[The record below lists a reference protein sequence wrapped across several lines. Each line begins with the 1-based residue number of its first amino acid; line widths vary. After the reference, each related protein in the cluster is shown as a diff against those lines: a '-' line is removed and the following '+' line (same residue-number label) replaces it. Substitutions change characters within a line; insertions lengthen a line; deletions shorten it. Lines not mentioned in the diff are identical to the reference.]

1 MASQVELTP
10 CGAMFDIFK
19 RAAHLSHIE
28 LCGLVLS
35 SRPLADGRSPQS
47 RAADRSWVSR
57 FIVRA
62 PVGTLQQRYFAEYGT
77 SAARIMSQLAL
88 RQRNPMDSTAVINM
102 VCGPAGEPMV
112 RALEECHQDTMQS
125 YTKKSYKSK
134 PGAERAEAVLVL
146 FVAVGCSADVR
157 SSVNYAIDYAH
168 ATCGGGTSTPR
179 SLGMSMTAGEREP
192 APAHPLGLLR
202 IQNSFVVSAP
212 RWIQPSEQGVEIG
225 ALATGEGDITDV
237 GDDVSAR
244 HAHIWCDA
252 QNIWHVEDLSSTNGT
267 VVVNGA
273 TRVCIQVEPG
283 RSAQLNPG
291 DELKLGESTTYAIL
305 FGAL

>member
-112 RALEECHQDTMQS
+112 RALEECHQDT
-125 YTKKSYKSK
+125 T
-134 PGAERAEAVLVL
+134 
-146 FVAVGCSADVR
+146 R
-157 SSVNYAIDYAH
+157 SIA
-168 ATCGGGTSTPR
+168 CPR
-179 SLGMSMTAGEREP
+179 R
-192 APAHPLGLLR
+192 R
-202 IQNSFVVSAP
+202 NSCPPSAP
-212 RWIQPSEQGVEIG
+212 RPCWCCLSPSAVRRMCGP
-225 ALATGEGDITDV
+225 
-237 GDDVSAR
+237 R
-244 HAHIWCDA
+244 
-252 QNIWHVEDLSSTNGT
+252 
-267 VVVNGA
+267 
-273 TRVCIQVEPG
+273 
-283 RSAQLNPG
+283 
-291 DELKLGESTTYAIL
+291 
-305 FGAL
+305 

>member
-112 RALEECHQDTMQS
+112 RARRVS
-125 YTKKSYKSK
+125 
-134 PGAERAEAVLVL
+134 PGHESLSQRA
-146 FVAVGCSADVR
+146 R
-157 SSVNYAIDYAH
+157 SPVP
-168 ATCGGGTSTPR
+168 GGGT
-179 SLGMSMTAGEREP
+179 
-192 APAHPLGLLR
+192 H
-202 IQNSFVVSAP
+202 
-212 RWIQPSEQGVEIG
+212 
-225 ALATGEGDITDV
+225 
-237 GDDVSAR
+237 AR
-244 HAHIWCDA
+244 RA
-252 QNIWHVEDLSSTNGT
+252 
-267 VVVNGA
+267 
-273 TRVCIQVEPG
+273 R
-283 RSAQLNPG
+283 
-291 DELKLGESTTYAIL
+291 
-305 FGAL
+305 